1 MADVGRPGRRTGR
14 PTIADLSGPAQPE
27 AAKAEELAALPD
39 DRHAGEIDRDD
50 GSGVA
55 DPPFHHPAGPGLAPG
70 EGLRHEAGR
79 VVDEVAKLIPAP
91 ADEVRSSLA
100 YDRRKTF
107 GDTAEPPLRIRLPEE
122 ADRAAGARSLLRRRR
137 AGGRRGRA
145 AFGLRVRHPAIGR
158 DGGGRVPRRGDRL
171 DRTGDGD
178 CQHPVARGQADL
190 AKAAGDERRQRRSS
204 RGGCARDEARRKERG
219 RRRAPARAHSAD
231 AVRRSRPSS
240 SASTSRRRPAP
251 GEAHSSRSPSAP
263 TTRSAP
269 SGSTKRESAGSA
281 ARAASSDCR
290 SWFGGGFKSAQL
302 LGGGGRVNIWCRSFA
317 PGAHRPQMRW
327 GSATPC

>member
-1 MADVGRPGRRTGR
+1 MADVGRPGRRIGR
-14 PTIADLSGPAQPE
+14 RTIADLSGPAQPE

-70 EGLRHEAGR
+70 EGLRHQAGR
-79 VVDEVAKLIPAP
+79 IVDEVAKLIPAP
-91 ADEVRSSLA
+91 ADEVRSGLA

-107 GDTAEPPLRIRLPEE
+107 GDPAEPPLGIRLPKES
-122 ADRAAGARSLLRRRR
+122 DRAAGARSLLRRRR

-178 CQHPVARGQADL
+178 GQHPVARGQADL
-190 AKAAGDERRQRRSS
+190 AKAAGDERRQGARAEADALETKPGERSKAAGERPRALTQRMQAKEPAVLIRQHLAEAPGAG
-204 RGGCARDEARRKERG
+204 RGPQQPLAVRADDEKRAIGLDEARKRGVGGEGGELRLQILVRRRVQIGATPG
-219 RRRAPARAHSAD
+219 RRRA
-231 AVRRSRPSS
+231 
-240 SASTSRRRPAP
+240 
-251 GEAHSSRSPSAP
+251 G
-263 TTRSAP
+263 
-269 SGSTKRESAGSA
+269 
-281 ARAASSDCR
+281 
-290 SWFGGGFKSAQL
+290 
-302 LGGGGRVNIWCRSFA
+302 
-317 PGAHRPQMRW
+317 
-327 GSATPC
+327 